1 MRYFGIIKNDVVNTK
16 SGFTVSLF
24 IQGCDIHCP
33 GCHNPQTWDFNGGI
47 QKSEKE
53 IIDEIIKA
61 INANG
66 IKRDFSI
73 LGGEPL
79 APGENTLHT
88 AHIVQSVRAAYPDIK
103 IYLWSGYTYEQIR
116 SRKEC
121 HLINILKSI
130 DVLIEGPYVE
140 SERDI
145 TLPLRGSRNQNIYE
159 KDKSGVFVKLT

>member
-16 SGFTVSLF
+16 SGFTVSFF

-130 DVLIEGPYVE
+130 DVLIEGPYIE

-159 KDKSGVFVKLT
+159 KDESGVFVKLT